1 MSKQDLHITINVPEL
16 PPEML
21 EHETHR
27 EFSRAGV
34 SVAEA
39 GAALAAAAP
48 HFVRMWDGVLDDLRY
63 NVDLLAIE
71 KKEAARRMDLLGIS
85 LTDYWEKLKERKAQ
99 QRAQLVLLLVF
110 ILLTMLVGLL

>member
-1 MSKQDLHITINVPEL
+1 MKKSDLHITINVPEL

-21 EHETHR
+21 EQLAKTNR
-27 EFSRAGV
+27 EFGRAGV

-63 NVDLLAIE
+63 NVDLLDDL
-71 KKEAARRMDLLGIS
+71 RYNVDLLGIS

>member
-1 MSKQDLHITINVPEL
+1 MKKSDLHITINVPEL

-21 EHETHR
+21 EQLAKTNR
-27 EFSRAGV
+27 EFGRAGV

-63 NVDLLAIE
+63 NV
-71 KKEAARRMDLLGIS
+71 DLLGIS

>member
-1 MSKQDLHITINVPEL
+1 MKKSDLHITINVPEL

-63 NVDLLAIE
+63 NVDLL
-71 KKEAARRMDLLGIS
+71 GIS

>member
-63 NVDLLAIE
+63 NVDLL
-71 KKEAARRMDLLGIS
+71 GIS